1 MASLIYLSTEKVQFD
16 EDGLKELS
24 EKSNKRNQ
32 EDDITG
38 FMSYKD
44 GVFIQYFEGEKD
56 KVNALFGRISQDR
69 RHNIKQVLR
78 FDEDSKLFPSW
89 GMKYYTSGQMGPIR
103 FEDVLELLM
112 SRLQGTL
119 SEGQISKLVLSN
131 IHRIARK

>member
-1 MASLIYLSTEKVQFD
+1 
-16 EDGLKELS
+16 
-24 EKSNKRNQ
+24 
-32 EDDITG
+32 
-38 FMSYKD
+38 MSYKD
-44 GVFIQYFEGEKD
+44 RVFIQYFEGEKD
-56 KVNALFGRISQDR
+56 KVNGLFGRISQDR